1 VGTSKRRGQRNPFY
15 LRTCSIGNIPPNA
28 ATLRERVA
36 AKHCSRLMQQLVQKI
51 GAAVVPMM
59 AVGRAMTGEDE
70 QADLLEFLRNP
81 FFS

>member
-1 VGTSKRRGQRNPFY
+1 
-15 LRTCSIGNIPPNA
+15 
-28 ATLRERVA
+28 LRERVA

>member
-1 VGTSKRRGQRNPFY
+1 MGTRKRRGRGNPFY
-15 LRTCSIGNIPPNA
+15 PRTCSTGNIHPNA

-51 GAAVVPMM
+51 GVAVVPMM

-70 QADLLEFLRNP
+70 QADLLKFLRNP